1 MGQIRIKNKYIYRW
15 LCMVLLSVLATI
27 SFFLVWREFV
37 KVNNQT
43 GSLMGK
49 GNLLM
54 AAGIYFVL
62 YHIVGK
68 ALKAFRIGVDRKA
81 NLLASQVLTLFS
93 VDAIEVL
100 VSCAITGQFRFFP
113 NFLWRYVLLA
123 FGQSVVLCLLVIP
136 MVDLYRHFF
145 KAHRVLEIW
154 DSRSAGK
161 IGVAG
166 EHGIDTDG
174 HYGNEIAGLDENK
187 ALRSG
192 SSRSDFGIDGELSME
207 EYDKLHFMNGRPDKF
222 HIEKIVDISEGLD
235 KIYGM
240 MEPYDAVFIN
250 DIPSEIKNDI
260 LKECFSRDIR
270 VYFTPKISDII
281 GKNSEEINLFDTPL
295 YLCRNAGLSISQRI
309 VKRTCDIV
317 FSLIGLVLTSPI
329 LLVTA
334 IAIKLEDGGPVFF
347 RQERAT
353 LGGKEF
359 SILKFRSMIV
369 DAEKDGRP
377 HPAGEKDPRITKV
390 GNVIRA
396 TRIDELP
403 QILNILKGDMSIVGP
418 RPERLEHVQ
427 KYCEEIPEFKYRLK
441 VKGGLT
447 GPAQVFGKYNTSP
460 LNKLKMDLFY
470 ITNYS
475 LLLDLQILFET
486 VKILVQKESTEGFTQ
501 ERVQEMH
508 DAGNG
513 TGAGKDA

>member
-15 LCMVLLSVLATI
+15 LCMVLLSILATI

-43 GSLMGK
+43 GSLMGL

-54 AAGIYFVL
+54 ASGIYFVL

-161 IGVAG
+161 IGVA
-166 EHGIDTDG
+166 
-174 HYGNEIAGLDENK
+174 
-187 ALRSG
+187 R
-192 SSRSDFGIDGELSME
+192 ELSME

-222 HIEKIVDISEGLD
+222 HIEKIVDINEGLD

-250 DIPSEIKNDI
+250 DIPSETKNDI

-295 YLCRNAGLSISQRI
+295 YLCRNAGLSLSQRI

-334 IAIKLEDGGPVFF
+334 LAIKLEDGGPVFF

>member
-1 MGQIRIKNKYIYRW
+1 MKSG
-15 LCMVLLSVLATI
+15 L
-27 SFFLVWREFV
+27 
-37 KVNNQT
+37 
-43 GSLMGK
+43 
-49 GNLLM
+49 
-54 AAGIYFVL
+54 
-62 YHIVGK
+62 
-68 ALKAFRIGVDRKA
+68 
-81 NLLASQVLTLFS
+81 
-93 VDAIEVL
+93 VL
-100 VSCAITGQFRFFP
+100 V
-113 NFLWRYVLLA
+113 
-123 FGQSVVLCLLVIP
+123 VVLCLLVIP

-166 EHGIDTDG
+166 E
-174 HYGNEIAGLDENK
+174 
-187 ALRSG
+187 
-192 SSRSDFGIDGELSME
+192 LSME

-222 HIEKIVDISEGLD
+222 HIEKIVDINEGLD

-295 YLCRNAGLSISQRI
+295 YLCRNAGLSLSQRI

-508 DAGNG
+508 DAGAGAGAGDG